1 MTAPNLQQRILEV
14 FRKFGEPCTRAE
26 ARAMLEE
33 PDVTGAEFGSRV
45 SNLVRYGH
53 VDAITGKDGIVRYVF
68 AGMASRKGRKVKR
81 ADAEEP
87 ASKPAKAARA
97 EPAAAEKPAK
107 RKYTRKPREIGTVV
121 AVGADSIQV
130 ESDHAHGE
138 LQIAATI
145 KLAADTARELAVI
158 ALTHPR
164 PLSDRV
170 RKAVIDLVRI
180 AA

>member
-1 MTAPNLQQRILEV
+1 MSSNLQQRILEV

-68 AGMASRKGRKVKR
+68 AGMASRKGRKVK
-81 ADAEEP
+81 AAAAEESAP
-87 ASKPAKAARA
+87 TPAKAARA

-107 RKYTRKPREIGTVV
+107 RKYTRKAKDLAVV
-121 AVGADSIQV
+121 DAPSSASLTLVEAESTTTSTLKLSADR
-130 ESDHAHGE
+130 
-138 LQIAATI
+138 
-145 KLAADTARELAVI
+145 ARELAVI
-158 ALTHPR
+158 TLTHPR
-164 PLSDRV
+164 PLSDWM